1 MSGRPVGTPA
11 IRGFALGPF
20 QTNCYVVHDPHQTQP
35 DSPCWI
41 IDASFAPHNLIT
53 EVQRLKKRP
62 AAIILTHAHVDH
74 IAGIPDVLRAFPGTP
89 VWIHE
94 AEREWLSDPER
105 NLSAAFGQPVSL
117 ATPDRLLREG
127 DQLALGDTTWR
138 VLHVPG
144 HSPGS
149 IALVCD
155 GGPETASR
163 PRTPTLAISGD
174 ALFQGSIGRTDF
186 PGSSFEELSGSIRSK
201 LYTLPDDTV
210 IYPGHMGMTT
220 VGEEKRTNPFVR
232 AGGSDGSR

>member
-20 QTNCYVVHDPHQTQP
+20 QTNCYVVHDPNDDRP
-35 DSPCWI
+35 DAPCWI
-41 IDASFAPHNLIT
+41 IDASFAPQNLVT
-53 EVQRLKKRP
+53 EVCRLKKRP
-62 AAIILTHAHVDH
+62 EAIILTHAHVDH

-89 VWIHE
+89 IWMHD
-94 AEREWLSDPER
+94 AEREWLGDPER
-105 NLSAAFGQPVSL
+105 NLSAALSQPVSL
-117 ATPDRLLREG
+117 PAPDRLLREG
-127 DQLALGDTTWR
+127 EQLALGATRWR

-155 GGPETASR
+155 GVNGA
-163 PRTPTLAISGD
+163 PTMAISGD

-186 PGSSFEELSGSIRSK
+186 PGSSFEELATSIRTK

-220 VGEEKRTNPFVR
+220 VGEEKRTNPYVR
-232 AGGSDGSR
+232 

>member
-1 MSGRPVGTPA
+1 MSGRPVGTPS

-20 QTNCYVVHDPHQTQP
+20 QTNCYVVHDPNEDGP
-35 DSPCWI
+35 DARCWI

-53 EVQRLKKRP
+53 EVRRLKKRLD
-62 AAIILTHAHVDH
+62 AIVLTHAHVDH

-89 VWIHE
+89 IWMHG
-94 AEREWLSDPER
+94 AEREWLGDPER

-117 ATPDRLLREG
+117 PAPDRLLREG
-127 DQLALGDTTWR
+127 EQLALGGTRWR

-149 IALVCD
+149 IAIVCD
-155 GGPETASR
+155 GADGA
-163 PRTPTLAISGD
+163 PTMAISGD

-186 PGSSFEELSGSIRSK
+186 PGSSFEELATSIRSK

-210 IYPGHMGMTT
+210 VYPGHMGMTII
-220 VGEEKRTNPFVR
+220 GEEKRTNPFVR
-232 AGGSDGSR
+232 